1 MAGSATGTH
10 HTYRRVAV
18 WLLILSIIFIVYAS
32 LYPFEFDWQRF
43 SAALEGGWVRGFDWR
58 RPPRSDLIA
67 NLLFYLPFGALLT
80 YLTPRG
86 LGRTKRFFFVLGT
99 GIGLSFVIECTQFA
113 TIDRV
118 PALTDVL
125 INGASTAIASALVL
139 YARRLGLRPAL
150 PQLRAHRPDPIAVLL
165 VALWVMFH
173 AAPFM
178 PTARF
183 IRYFHDPALLFAQS
197 LSVTAMAGYFAGY
210 VILGAALRNLLSP
223 NSFWPVFSITVLLSV
238 AARIVFRGQH
248 LEISECVGL
257 LMALPVVWHLGQ
269 MREHHAAFRALA
281 FAGAALAI
289 FIVTPFDYSASA
301 SFQMVPELP
310 IARRT
315 FAQEPGWLEIAFLYA
330 GCVWLAD
337 EAGIPLRRIVPWLLG
352 AALLLEL
359 LHAWHPERTANA
371 IGPSAI
377 VIAAIVVRARRAL
390 VRETTTTAYRPPV

>member
-1 MAGSATGTH
+1 MAAAATGTH

-18 WLLILSIIFIVYAS
+18 WLLVLSILFIVYAS

-43 SAALEGGWVRGFDWR
+43 HAAIEGGWIRGFEWR

-80 YLTPRG
+80 YLTPRRM
-86 LGRTKRFFFVLGT
+86 GRWKRFLIALGT
-99 GIGLSFVIECTQFA
+99 GVGLSFVIECTQFA
-113 TIDRV
+113 TNDRV

-125 INGASTAIASALVL
+125 INGVSTALASALVL
-139 YARRLGLRPAL
+139 YARWLGLRPAL
-150 PQLRAHRPDPIAVLL
+150 PQFRAHRPDPIALLL
-165 VALWVMFH
+165 VALWVAFH

-183 IRYFHDPALLFAQS
+183 IRYFHNPDLLFMQS
-197 LSVTAMAGYFAGY
+197 LSLTAMAGYFAGY
-210 VILGAALRNLLSP
+210 VILGAALRNLLRPS
-223 NSFWPVFSITVLLSV
+223 NFWPVFGLATVLSIT
-238 AARIVFRGQH
+238 ARIIFRGQH
-248 LEISECVGL
+248 LEISECAGL
-257 LMALPVVWHLGQ
+257 IVALPVLWHLGQ

-281 FAGAALAI
+281 FAGGALAV
-289 FIVTPFDYSASA
+289 FIVTPFDYSASTA

-310 IARRT
+310 LARRT

-352 AALLLEL
+352 AAALLEL
-359 LHAWHPERTANA
+359 LHAWHPERTASA
-371 IGPSAI
+371 IGPMAI
-377 VIAAIVVRARRAL
+377 VIAAVVVRARRAL
-390 VRETTTTAYRPPV
+390 VREPASTSQAL

>member
-1 MAGSATGTH
+1 
-10 HTYRRVAV
+10 V
-18 WLLILSIIFIVYAS
+18 WLLVSSILFIVYAS

-43 SAALEGGWVRGFDWR
+43 HAALEGGWVRGFEWR

-80 YLTPRG
+80 YLTSRRM
-86 LGRTKRFFFVLGT
+86 GRWRRFFIALGA
-99 GIGLSFVIECTQFA
+99 GLGLSFVIECAQFA
-113 TIDRV
+113 TYDRV

-125 INGASTAIASALVL
+125 LNGVSTALASALVL
-139 YARRLGLRPAL
+139 HARRLGLRPAL
-150 PQLRAHRPDPIAVLL
+150 PQFKPHRPDPVALLL
-165 VALWVMFH
+165 VALWLTFH

-183 IRYFHDPALLFAQS
+183 IRYFHNPDLLFMQS
-197 LSVTAMAGYFAGY
+197 LSLTAMAGYFAGY
-210 VILGAALRNLLSP
+210 VILGTALRSQLSP
-223 NSFWPVFSITVLLSV
+223 SSFWPVFGVTMLLSV

-248 LEISECVGL
+248 LEISECAGL
-257 LMALPVVWHLGQ
+257 LLALPVIWHLGR

-281 FAGAALAI
+281 FAGGALAV
-289 FIVTPFDYSASA
+289 FIVTPFDYSASAA

-315 FAQEPGWLEIAFLYA
+315 FAQEPGWLEITFLYA

-352 AALLLEL
+352 AALVLEL
-359 LHAWHPERTANA
+359 LHAWHPERTASA
-371 IGPSAI
+371 IGPLAI
-377 VIAAIVVRARRAL
+377 VLAAIVLKARRAL
-390 VRETTTTAYRPPV
+390 VDKPRATGELTQ